1 MQILRLPPYPLSVTY
16 TVPEANTEYI
26 LVIEDV
32 AEQTEIEEQVTS
44 NATFQVTYSLT
55 GDFVKYD
62 KSYALSIYEDSGASG
77 PDIERGD
84 IVVEDNLE
92 VVRPYVNPT
101 TLATSGTA
109 TDIAAY
115 TEYENLART
124 IIDSITGGFYYNR
137 TYLEV
142 VGQGTDYVPLW
153 KKTHKILKAYENSLL
168 VYDATL
174 EEPILGEWSY
184 ELTKDKTAIMKN
196 TATPGLIGN
205 RSEQKG
211 LNLHVA
217 PSDSFNVYDTDY
229 SENAYTFSTGAA
241 FPEGWDYLFLLE
253 TGYKVVPHDIY
264 EAALMLIEDIKC
276 GKIDYYKRYVTSYNT
291 DQFKIQFDKMSFDGT
306 GNMIVD
312 KILQKYQ
319 KSITKIGII

>member
-1 MQILRLPPYPLSVTY
+1 MEALRVPPYPILVTY
-16 TVPEANTEYI
+16 TVAEPNTDHIVEIKDKDRNDVLAEYEVESSADSKI
-26 LVIEDV
+26 SIEL
-32 AEQTEIEEQVTS
+32 A
-44 NATFQVTYSLT
+44 
-55 GDFVKYD
+55 GDFTKYD
-62 KSYALSIYEDSGASG
+62 DSYYLVVYQGSVDQDS
-77 PDIERGD
+77 

-92 VVRPYVNPT
+92 IKRPYVNPNK
-101 TLATSGTA
+101 LASTA
-109 TDIAAY
+109 SEVAEYAKHERIARA
-115 TEYENLART
+115 
-124 IIDSITGGFYYNR
+124 IIDSITGGFYYKVEWLDK
-137 TYLEV
+137 T
-142 VGQGTDYVPLW
+142 GQGTDYLPIW
-153 KKTHKILKAYENSLL
+153 DRTYKILKAYENSSL
-168 VYDATL
+168 VYDITL

-264 EAALMLIEDIKC
+264 EAALMLIDDISC

-291 DQFKIQFDKMSFDGT
+291 EQFRVQFDKTVLDGT
-306 GNMIVD
+306 GNMLVD
-312 KILQKYQ
+312 KILDKYKQ
-319 KSITKIGII
+319 SITRIGIL

>member
-1 MQILRLPPYPLSVTY
+1 MEALRVPPYPILVTY
-16 TVPEANTEYI
+16 TVAEPNTDHVVEIKDKDRNDVLAEYEVESSADSKI
-26 LVIEDV
+26 SIEL
-32 AEQTEIEEQVTS
+32 S
-44 NATFQVTYSLT
+44 
-55 GDFVKYD
+55 GDFTKYD
-62 KSYALSIYEDSGASG
+62 DSYYLVVYQGSVDQDS
-77 PDIERGD
+77 

-92 VVRPYVNPT
+92 IKRPYVDPNR
-101 TLATSGTA
+101 LATTA
-109 TDIAAY
+109 SEVAEYAKHERIARA
-115 TEYENLART
+115 
-124 IIDSITGGFYYNR
+124 IIDSITGGFYY
-137 TYLEV
+137 EV
-142 VGQGTDYVPLW
+142 DWLDKTGQGTDYLPLW
-153 KKTHKILKAYENSLL
+153 DRTYKILKAYENSLL

-291 DQFKIQFDKMSFDGT
+291 EQFRVQFDKTVLDGT
-306 GNMIVD
+306 GNMLVD
-312 KILQKYQ
+312 KILDKYKQ
-319 KSITKIGII
+319 SITRIGIL

>member
-1 MQILRLPPYPLSVTY
+1 MEALRLPPYPILVTY
-16 TVPEANTEYI
+16 TVAEPNTDHIVEIKDKDRNDVIAEYEVESSADSKI
-26 LVIEDV
+26 SIE
-32 AEQTEIEEQVTS
+32 IS
-44 NATFQVTYSLT
+44 
-55 GDFVKYD
+55 GDFTKYD
-62 KSYALSIYEDSGASG
+62 DSYYLVVYQESVDQDS
-77 PDIERGD
+77 

-92 VVRPYVNPT
+92 IKRPYVNPAR
-101 TLATSGTA
+101 LATTA
-109 TDIAAY
+109 SEIA
-115 TEYENLART
+115 EYAQYERIARAV
-124 IIDSITGGFYYNR
+124 IDSITGGFYYKVEWLDK
-137 TYLEV
+137 T
-142 VGQGTDYVPLW
+142 GQGTDYLPIW
-153 KKTHKILKAYENSLL
+153 DRTYKILKAYENSLL

-229 SENAYTFSTGAA
+229 SENAYTFSTGSA

-291 DQFKIQFDKMSFDGT
+291 EQFRVQFDKTVLDGT
-306 GNMIVD
+306 GNMLVD
-312 KILQKYQ
+312 KILDKYKQ
-319 KSITKIGII
+319 SITRIGIL

>member
-1 MQILRLPPYPLSVTY
+1 MEALRVPPYPILVTY
-16 TVPEANTEYI
+16 TVAEPNTDHIVEIKDKDRNDVLAEYEVESSADSKI
-26 LVIEDV
+26 SIEL
-32 AEQTEIEEQVTS
+32 A
-44 NATFQVTYSLT
+44 
-55 GDFVKYD
+55 GDFTKYD
-62 KSYALSIYEDSGASG
+62 DSYYLVVYQGSIDQDS
-77 PDIERGD
+77 

-92 VVRPYVNPT
+92 IKRPYVDPNR
-101 TLATSGTA
+101 LATTA
-109 TDIAAY
+109 SEIA
-115 TEYENLART
+115 EYAKHERIARA
-124 IIDSITGGFYYNR
+124 IIDSITGGFYYKVDWLDK
-137 TYLEV
+137 T
-142 VGQGTDYVPLW
+142 GQGTDYLPIW
-153 KKTHKILKAYENSLL
+153 DRTYKILKAYENSLL

-264 EAALMLIEDIKC
+264 EAALMLIDDISC

-291 DQFKIQFDKMSFDGT
+291 EQFRVQFDKTVLDGT
-306 GNMIVD
+306 GNMLVD
-312 KILQKYQ
+312 KILDKYKQ
-319 KSITKIGII
+319 TITRIGIL

>member
-1 MQILRLPPYPLSVTY
+1 MEALRVPPYPILVTY
-16 TVPEANTEYI
+16 TVAEPNTDHIVEIKDKDRNDVLAEYEVESSADSKI
-26 LVIEDV
+26 SIEL
-32 AEQTEIEEQVTS
+32 A
-44 NATFQVTYSLT
+44 
-55 GDFVKYD
+55 GDFTKYD
-62 KSYALSIYEDSGASG
+62 DSYYLVVYQGSVDQDS
-77 PDIERGD
+77 

-92 VVRPYVNPT
+92 VKRPYVDPNR
-101 TLATSGTA
+101 LATTA
-109 TDIAAY
+109 SEIA
-115 TEYENLART
+115 EYAKHERIARA
-124 IIDSITGGFYYNR
+124 IIDSITGGFYYKVDWLDK
-137 TYLEV
+137 T
-142 VGQGTDYVPLW
+142 GQGTDYLPIW
-153 KKTHKILKAYENSLL
+153 DRTYKILKAYENSVL
-168 VYDATL
+168 VYDVTL

-241 FPEGWDYLFLLE
+241 FPEGCDYLFLLE

-264 EAALMLIEDIKC
+264 EAALMLIDDISC

-291 DQFKIQFDKMSFDGT
+291 EQFRVQFDKTVLDGT
-306 GNMIVD
+306 GNMLVD
-312 KILQKYQ
+312 KILDKYKQ
-319 KSITKIGII
+319 SITRIGIL

>member
-1 MQILRLPPYPLSVTY
+1 MEALRVPPYPILITY
-16 TVPEANTEYI
+16 TVAEPNTDHIVEIKDKDRNDVLAEYEVESSADSKI
-26 LVIEDV
+26 SIEL
-32 AEQTEIEEQVTS
+32 A
-44 NATFQVTYSLT
+44 
-55 GDFVKYD
+55 GDFTKYD
-62 KSYALSIYEDSGASG
+62 DSYYLVVYQGSVDQDS
-77 PDIERGD
+77 

-92 VVRPYVNPT
+92 VKRPYVDPNR
-101 TLATSGTA
+101 LATTA
-109 TDIAAY
+109 SEIA
-115 TEYENLART
+115 EYAKHERIARA
-124 IIDSITGGFYYNR
+124 IIDSITGGFYYKVDWLDK
-137 TYLEV
+137 T
-142 VGQGTDYVPLW
+142 GQGTDYLPIW
-153 KKTHKILKAYENSLL
+153 DRTYKILKAYENSVL
-168 VYDATL
+168 VYDVTL

-241 FPEGWDYLFLLE
+241 FPEGWDYLFLVE

-264 EAALMLIEDIKC
+264 EAALMLIEDIRC

-291 DQFKIQFDKMSFDGT
+291 EQFRIQFDKTVLDGT
-306 GNMIVD
+306 GNMLVD
-312 KILQKYQ
+312 KILDKYKQ
-319 KSITKIGII
+319 NITRIGIL